1 MERRSVLKNLSA
13 ASVAPFLTIPSSPLL
28 VNTERKFRHSV
39 CRWCYANYTLEELC
53 DIAKDCGIQSI
64 ELLNPS
70 EWDTVLSR
78 GLQVALSNGSPL
90 GITKGWNDPNLH
102 QQLQDDVIK
111 IIYQAAEKGIPQIIV
126 FSGNRNS
133 LPDFQGLEFCA
144 MGLDPVVK
152 VAEHY
157 NVRII
162 MELLNSKINH
172 PDYQCDHTQWGL
184 DLVDKI
190 GSTHFKLLYDIYH
203 MQIMEGD
210 VIRTITDHKD
220 YIAHF
225 HTGGVPGRHE
235 IDQTQ
240 ELYYPAI
247 MNAIV
252 ANGFEGFVAQEF
264 IPAGSDPAKS
274 LKEGIRICS
283 V

>member
-1 MERRSVLKNLSA
+1 MDRRSLLKNLSV
-13 ASVAPFLTIPSSPLL
+13 ASVVPILPFPSVNLSI
-28 VNTERKFRHSV
+28 NTERKFQHSV
-39 CRWCYANYTLEELC
+39 CRWCYNNFTLEELC
-53 DIAKDCGIQSI
+53 EVAKDCGIQSI

-78 GLQVALSNGSPL
+78 GLKIALSNGSPL

-102 QQLQDDVIK
+102 QQLQNDLLD
-111 IIYQAAEKGIPQIIV
+111 IIPKAADKGIPQIIV
-126 FSGNRNS
+126 FSGNRNG
-133 LPDFQGLEFCA
+133 LTDFQGLEFCA
-144 MGLDPVVK
+144 MGLDPVIK
-152 VAEHY
+152 VAEQY
-157 NVRII
+157 NVKII

-172 PDYQCDHTQWGL
+172 IDYQCDHTSWGVS
-184 DLVDKI
+184 LVDKI
-190 GSTHFKLLYDIYH
+190 GSPNFKLLYDIYH

-210 VIRTITDHKD
+210 VIRTITDHKN

-252 ANGFEGFVAQEF
+252 ANGFEGYVAQEF
-264 IPAGSDPAKS
+264 VPAGPDPAKS
-274 LKEGIRICS
+274 LKEGVRICS

>member
-1 MERRSVLKNLSA
+1 MDRRSLLKNISA
-13 ASVAPFLTIPSSPLL
+13 ASVAPFLPFPSTTLTS
-28 VNTERKFRHSV
+28 TADRKFKHSV
-39 CRWCYANYTLEELC
+39 CRWCYNNFTLEELC
-53 DIAKDCGIQSI
+53 DVAIDCGIQSI
-64 ELLNPS
+64 ELLNPN
-70 EWDTVLSR
+70 EWDTVLNK
-78 GLQVALSNGSPL
+78 GLKVALSNGSPL

-102 QQLQDDVIK
+102 QQLQNDLLD
-111 IIYQAAEKGIPQIIV
+111 IIPKAADKGIGQVIV
-126 FSGNRNS
+126 FSGNRNG
-133 LPDFQGLEFCA
+133 LPDSQGIEFCA

-172 PDYQCDHTQWGL
+172 IDYQCDHTPWGVS
-184 DLVDKI
+184 LVDKI
-190 GSTHFKLLYDIYH
+190 GSPNFKLLYDIYH

-235 IDQTQ
+235 IDETQ

-252 ANGFEGFVAQEF
+252 ANGFEGYVAQEF
-264 IPAGSDPAKS
+264 IPAGKDPAKS
-274 LKEGIRICS
+274 LKEGVRICS

>member
-1 MERRSVLKNLSA
+1 MDRRSLLKNISA
-13 ASVAPFLTIPSSPLL
+13 ASVAPFLPFASSTLT
-28 VNTERKFRHSV
+28 VSTERKFKHSV
-39 CRWCYANYTLEELC
+39 CRWCYNNFTLEELC
-53 DIAKDCGIQSI
+53 DVAIDCGIQSI
-64 ELLNPS
+64 ELLNPN
-70 EWDTVLSR
+70 EWDTVISR
-78 GLQVALSNGSPL
+78 GLKVALSNGSPL

-102 QQLQDDVIK
+102 QQLQNDLLD
-111 IIYQAAEKGIPQIIV
+111 IIPKAADKGIGQIIV
-126 FSGNRNS
+126 FSGNRNG

-172 PDYQCDHTQWGL
+172 VDYQCDHTSWGVS
-184 DLVDKI
+184 LVDKI
-190 GSTHFKLLYDIYH
+190 GSPNFKLLYDIYH

-235 IDQTQ
+235 IDETQ

-252 ANGFEGFVAQEF
+252 ANGFEGFVSQEF
-264 IPAGSDPAKS
+264 VPAGKDPAKS
-274 LKEGIRICS
+274 LKEGVRICS